1 MTDIE
6 FSSGQSKAEKARM
19 RARYAALLQAIG
31 NGQATSGKY
40 QGGLIRGAIVHE
52 LLTPERRVTRRGFD
66 WLTTYTGPI
75 APAAEIVI
83 TEKTKS
89 GPKRPVVP
97 KRSDKRFRE
106 FAAEFI
112 FNTMGHAQSH
122 VMLHK
127 RLFALP
133 PDGFYLFAW
142 LIVNG
147 AQHRTA
153 AGVALALGWPVERMA
168 AAMRD
173 ILDEGYPL
181 PARIALP
188 AELADAA

>member
-1 MTDIE
+1 MIDIE
-6 FSSGQSKAEKARM
+6 FSTGHSKAEKARM
-19 RARYAALLQAIG
+19 RARYAALLGAIG
-31 NGQATSGKY
+31 NGQAASGQY

-66 WLTTYTGPI
+66 WLAGYTGPV
-75 APAAEIVI
+75 APAADIVI

-97 KRSDKRFRE
+97 KRPDKRFRE
-106 FAAEFI
+106 FAAELI
-112 FNTMGHAQSH
+112 FNAMGHAQSH

-142 LIVNG
+142 LIVHG

-153 AGVALALGWPVERMA
+153 GAVALALGWPVERTA

-173 ILDEGYPL
+173 IVAAGYPL
-181 PARIALP
+181 PARVALP
-188 AELADAA
+188 AALQDAA